1 MVSMEK
7 DVFSNKEEFISS
19 EQIAESS
26 YVLNLIAL
34 IIAII
39 FCFFLFRII

>member
-1 MVSMEK
+1 MEK
-7 DVFSNKEEFISS
+7 YLFSAEKEFIPSD
-19 EQIAESS
+19 QIAEPT
-26 YVLNLIAL
+26 YIWNLIAL